1 MLSSLVSERSW
12 NGIISS
18 QISELLMN
26 TWGVWVPGDEREETI
41 PPTSDTDDV
50 LREQQ
55 DTDWEFLKDVELFEF
70 RREKSF
76 EVRRDDSFY
85 GNFNFTHILFCYKLL
100 LLLTKSVLLN
110 RNCNLSSYTSQS
122 LKFSYYFRLRQWI
135 LDIKEYYRNIISD

>member
-1 MLSSLVSERSW
+1 MLSSLVSDRSW

-55 DTDWEFLKDVELFEF
+55 ETDWEFLKEVELFEF

-76 EVRRDDSFY
+76 EVRRDDSVFV
-85 GNFNFTHILFCYKLL
+85 NFNFTHILLCYKLL
-100 LLLTKSVLLN
+100 LVTKK
-110 RNCNLSSYTSQS
+110 CTF
-122 LKFSYYFRLRQWI
+122 K
-135 LDIKEYYRNIISD
+135 